1 MVLYMQNSRR
11 WIGAVSAAAVLTL
24 AGCATPVLP
33 YTYTPASALT
43 ATGDVGVGQFSYEP
57 NKYLQSLA
65 GDAASARDTRYPNA
79 GLSTSQQHT
88 GGPPGAYRATSSHI
102 LPNQARNT
110 AVGSV
115 LFERNVADIIRD
127 ASFTELRAIGVTVSG
142 PTISRELTG
151 EVQNLMVDE
160 LGMNID
166 WTLRVMYTVA
176 EKSNGDV
183 VYSSI
188 KEIKRT
194 TPKFLN
200 VLGALNDLI
209 RLNIEALATDPQFL
223 AAIQNRTQPMASS
236 RK

>member
-1 MVLYMQNSRR
+1 MSLLQNSRG
-11 WIGAVSAAAVLTL
+11 WIGAASAAAVLTL
-24 AGCATPVLP
+24 AGCATPILP

-43 ATGDVGVGQFSYEP
+43 ATGDVRVGQFTYEP
-57 NKYLQSLA
+57 NKYLRSLS
-65 GDAASARDTRYPNA
+65 DNPQNDSNARYRNA

-88 GGPPGAYRATSSHI
+88 GGPPGAYRTTSSSI

-110 AVGSV
+110 AVGTV

-127 ASFTELRAIGVTVSG
+127 ASLTELRAIGITISG

-151 EVQNLMVDE
+151 EVQNLMVDD

-166 WTLRVMYTVA
+166 WSLRVIYTVA

-183 VYSSI
+183 VYSAV

-200 VLGALNDLI
+200 ALGALNDLI

-223 AAIQNRTQPMASS
+223 AAIQNQTPPTATS

>member
-1 MVLYMQNSRR
+1 M
-11 WIGAVSAAAVLTL
+11 SAAAVLTL
-24 AGCATPVLP
+24 TGCTTPVLP
-33 YTYTPASALT
+33 YTYSPASALA
-43 ATGDVGVGQFSYEP
+43 ATGDVGVGQFTYEP
-57 NKYLQSLA
+57 NKYLQSLPGGGA
-65 GDAASARDTRYPNA
+65 DPQATRYPNA

-88 GGPPGAYRATSSHI
+88 GGPPGAYRSTYSQI

-110 AVGSV
+110 AVGTV

-127 ASFTELRAIGVTVSG
+127 AAFTELRAIGITVAG
-142 PTISRELTG
+142 PSISRELTG

-166 WTLRVMYTVA
+166 WTLRVVYTVA

-183 VYSSI
+183 VYSSV

-209 RLNIEALATDPQFL
+209 RLNIEALASDPQFL
-223 AAIQNRTQPMASS
+223 AVIQNQAQPTTST
-236 RK
+236 RN

>member
-1 MVLYMQNSRR
+1 MLLLQNSRG

-57 NKYLQSLA
+57 NKYLQSLS
-65 GDAASARDTRYPNA
+65 DDPSNARDTRYRSA

-88 GGPPGAYRATSSHI
+88 GGPPGAYRSTYSHV

-110 AVGSV
+110 AVGTV

-127 ASFTELRAIGVTVSG
+127 ASLTELRAIGITVSG

-166 WTLRVMYTVA
+166 WTLRVVYTVA

-183 VYSSI
+183 VYSAV

-223 AAIQNRTQPMASS
+223 AAIQHPSQPTASS